1 VHRRAFVSGAFALL
15 AAPLAVDAQPA
26 GKVPTIGWVE
36 AGSRSVNQHFLD
48 AFRQGLRDLK
58 YVEGQNIVIEDR
70 WAGGQED
77 QFSKLIGEL
86 IQLKVDVVV
95 VASTS
100 GAAAAKRLA
109 RTTPVVFW
117 GVSDPVGIGVVSS
130 LGHPGGNI
138 TGVSLGLE
146 DGLAGKWLEL
156 MREAVPN
163 SSRIGVLWNPDAH
176 GPRDRV
182 KDLRTAAATV
192 KITLH
197 TFEVRSAKEF
207 DDAFNAMSKTY
218 VGGLIV
224 VVDPLTLRHR
234 EHIVRLAAQNRLPAV
249 YGFSEFARAG
259 GLVAYG
265 PSVPDQARRAAVYV
279 DRILKGAK
287 PADIPVEQPIKFE
300 LVINLKTAKALGLT
314 IPPSLLLRADQVIEQ

>member
-1 VHRRAFVSGAFALL
+1 MNRRAFVAGNIALL
-15 AAPLAVDAQPA
+15 AAPLGAEAQPA
-26 GKVPTIGWVE
+26 GKVPTVGWVE
-36 AGSRSVNQHFLD
+36 AGSRSANQHFLD
-48 AFRQGLRDLK
+48 AFRQALSDLK

-70 WAGGQED
+70 WADGQED
-77 QFSKLIGEL
+77 QFSKLIAEL
-86 IQLKVDVVV
+86 IRLKVDLVV

-100 GAAAAKRLA
+100 GAAAAKSTV

-130 LGHPGGNI
+130 LAHPGGNI

-182 KDLRTAAATV
+182 KDLRMAAATV
-192 KITLH
+192 KVTLY
-197 TFEVRSAKEF
+197 TFEVHSPTEF
-207 DDAFNAMSKTY
+207 GAAFNAMSKAH
-218 VGGLIV
+218 VSGLIV
-224 VVDPLTLRHR
+224 IMDPLTLRHR
-234 EHIVRLAAQNRLPAV
+234 DHIVRLAAQTRLPGI

-259 GLVAYG
+259 GLLTYG

-279 DRILKGAK
+279 DKILKGAK
-287 PADIPVEQPIKFE
+287 PADLPVEQPTKFE
-300 LVINLKTAKALGLT
+300 LLVNLKTAKALGLT
-314 IPPSLLLRADQVIEQ
+314 IPQSLLLRADQLIE

>member
-1 VHRRAFVSGAFALL
+1 MDRRAFVTGLGALL
-15 AAPLAVDAQPA
+15 VAPLAAQAQQA
-26 GKVPTIGWVE
+26 GKVPTVGWVE
-36 AGSRSVNQHFLD
+36 AGSRSANQHFLD
-48 AFRQGLRDLK
+48 AFRQALRDLK

-77 QFSKLIGEL
+77 QFSKLIAEL
-86 IQLKVDVVV
+86 IRLKVDLVV

-100 GAAAAKRLA
+100 GAAAAKSTV

-130 LGHPGGNI
+130 LAHPGGNI

-163 SSRIGVLWNPDAH
+163 SSRIAVLWNPNAR
-176 GPRDRV
+176 GPLERV
-182 KDLRTAAATV
+182 NDLRMAAATLKV
-192 KITLH
+192 ALH
-197 TFEVRSAKEF
+197 TFEVRSASDF
-207 DDAFNAMSKTY
+207 DGAFNAMSKTH

-224 VVDPLTLRHR
+224 VMDPLTLRHR
-234 EHIVRLAAQNRLPAV
+234 EHIVRLAAQTRLPAI

-259 GLVAYG
+259 GLLAYG
-265 PSVPDQARRAAVYV
+265 PSVPDQARRAAAYV
-279 DRILKGAK
+279 DKILKGAR
-287 PADIPVEQPIKFE
+287 PADLPVEQPTKFE

-314 IPPSLLLRADQVIEQ
+314 IPPSLLLRADQVIE